1 MSARSSRTSCA
12 PPRALGVVALLVL
25 AGCGDDAVTP
35 ADPVS
40 EEIIVT
46 DQMHHI
52 GDNSGAEGVDYSST
66 FTISQAFDSVNV
78 AITFLFPNTQ
88 GVSGPEIENTK
99 MFVNAMEIGITAGTF
114 PNDPLCVTGT
124 GSGREYSCDL
134 TLSVPAA
141 GAATVGTNSIRVA
154 TEAATP
160 LSSSPSDAGA
170 PDWARMMS
178 RYPKR
183 PSWRDSV
190 NGAAWTRD
198 RNINGSPIVAVG
210 VVIAAIMFTRSRGSL
225 SSSGSSW
232 G

>member
-25 AGCGDDAVTP
+25 AGCGDDSVTP

-88 GVSGPEIENTK
+88 GVSGPEIENVK
-99 MFVNAMEIGITAGTF
+99 MYVNAMEIGITAGTF
-114 PNDPLCVTGT
+114 PNDPCVTGT
-124 GSGREYSCDL
+124 GPSREYSCDL
-134 TLSVPAA
+134 TLSIPATA
-141 GAATVGTNSIRVA
+141 AATVGTNSIRVA
-154 TEAATP
+154 SEAASGGDDDFVFTD
-160 LSSSPSDAGA
+160 LIVTA
-170 PDWARMMS
+170 
-178 RYPKR
+178 
-183 PSWRDSV
+183 WR
-190 NGAAWTRD
+190 
-198 RNINGSPIVAVG
+198 
-210 VVIAAIMFTRSRGSL
+210 
-225 SSSGSSW
+225 
-232 G
+232 